1 MSNADYNKM
10 ISTINSISQD
20 YTYSPP
26 SNNLICIDT
35 SNNRIGIN
43 TLDPSYSLHISG
55 GEIYAT
61 TITADTIYADSSEL
75 LIGGGNND
83 IYVTNINTT
92 IINVANNVSITG
104 GTIKVANIDVS
115 NILDISR
122 GQIKANYIQTNKIDV
137 SETLDIGRGL
147 IKAYYM
153 QTNNI
158 DVSGTLDI
166 SKGYIKVNNVDIS
179 GTLNISKGYIKA
191 NNIDVSGTLDNSR
204 GLFIANNIRT
214 QSNVEISGNIIFNV
228 SGGNITN
235 VNKLSAPLTNY
246 SIVSSSRV
254 YQDISNDISWAAV
267 NGYYGLA
274 KDAYPALN
282 PYSSGAKA
290 VQTWTSRTTITND
303 SCEWKSICWSPE
315 LRMFAAVGFAT
326 SNNIMTSKDGIN
338 WIVQTNSSSVW
349 FSICW
354 SPEIRIFVAVGNH
367 NILTYSSQTENWTA
381 YSNSGNWNAV
391 CWSAQLGIFV
401 AVGTINGS
409 TNGYVIT
416 STTGT
421 GTWSGPY
428 SVLSGNWSCICWS
441 AELRLFVA
449 LAYSGTNR
457 LMVSSNGVTWSLPNQ
472 NVVNQSILTNKWTSV
487 CWSKELGLFVAVAS
501 EGTYKVI
508 TSYDGKNWTTI
519 NVTNSNFWNSVCW
532 SSDLRLFLAVASQ
545 FTQLTPPTVQLLS
558 INVGNADVRFG
569 FSIDFASTQNVAVIG
584 LPYSNGTYGTDRNA
598 GQIFVN
604 DLNSPYSNS
613 PIGLPMPDNVFES
626 ELGQGVAI
634 SDDGTII
641 VAMRGGSGKAELL
654 VWRRTSVLLNSYTFS
669 YAVTISQTGNTLNR
683 ATVRMSDPILAQ
695 QSRPMV
701 IIGIP
706 NGTIG
711 GIVHLYLIGSST
723 LSLINAY
730 SGPAYYGS
738 SVAISANAS
747 YAVVGQPSQPGLV
760 YVYFY
765 QNNTYT
771 SILTYTGTGFTTDN
785 LGWSVAISGDG
796 NVIVAGSPNANSFL
810 GRVAVFIR
818 NGATFTLQQSITG
831 LVANEQFGYSLSL
844 SNNGNTLIVGTGT
857 ASIDAYV
864 FIRTS
869 NTVLFTRQTFITQS
883 STLTGG
889 KNVVINRTGTQFLI
903 SDAPTSNNISYVL
916 LMSINFPI
924 SDSIMYSPNGVNW
937 TTTSNAIGYNNL
949 NSICWSPELGIA
961 AAVSSLG
968 NNRVMTSSLQGRP
981 PTSTNVFDNSFN
993 AIDEN
998 GNWTVKQLTVSDLS
1012 SVNISNF
1019 INSLIT
1025 RINYLETYASFS
1037 QPDVTFTNRSSIVIP
1052 IDLSNNS
1059 SVEINAQF
1067 SFFGW
1072 SGYSNGEQRDT
1083 RLWSEYY
1090 DTSGNLRQWL
1100 TYNMDGYHQAREVN
1114 GSYFKN
1120 GESITKGQLMW
1131 YMSTDNFFGRAH
1143 TLKITLY
1150 RLIDKFNDGRFH
1162 NFEGTSMWSW
1172 SLGTISHYHVK
1183 FAGTFEYTPQSIAFY
1198 VADHN
1203 KLNLPP
1209 YETSFNI
1216 VYNLVNKRRTL

>member
-1 MSNADYNKM
+1 
-10 ISTINSISQD
+10 
-20 YTYSPP
+20 
-26 SNNLICIDT
+26 
-35 SNNRIGIN
+35 
-43 TLDPSYSLHISG
+43 
-55 GEIYAT
+55 
-61 TITADTIYADSSEL
+61 
-75 LIGGGNND
+75 
-83 IYVTNINTT
+83 
-92 IINVANNVSITG
+92 
-104 GTIKVANIDVS
+104 
-115 NILDISR
+115 
-122 GQIKANYIQTNKIDV
+122 
-137 SETLDIGRGL
+137 
-147 IKAYYM
+147 
-153 QTNNI
+153 
-158 DVSGTLDI
+158 
-166 SKGYIKVNNVDIS
+166 
-179 GTLNISKGYIKA
+179 
-191 NNIDVSGTLDNSR
+191 
-204 GLFIANNIRT
+204 
-214 QSNVEISGNIIFNV
+214 
-228 SGGNITN
+228 
-235 VNKLSAPLTNY
+235 
-246 SIVSSSRV
+246 
-254 YQDISNDISWAAV
+254 
-267 NGYYGLA
+267 
-274 KDAYPALN
+274 
-282 PYSSGAKA
+282 
-290 VQTWTSRTTITND
+290 
-303 SCEWKSICWSPE
+303 
-315 LRMFAAVGFAT
+315 
-326 SNNIMTSKDGIN
+326 
-338 WIVQTNSSSVW
+338 
-349 FSICW
+349 
-354 SPEIRIFVAVGNH
+354 
-367 NILTYSSQTENWTA
+367 
-381 YSNSGNWNAV
+381 
-391 CWSAQLGIFV
+391 
-401 AVGTINGS
+401 
-409 TNGYVIT
+409 
-416 STTGT
+416 
-421 GTWSGPY
+421 
-428 SVLSGNWSCICWS
+428 
-441 AELRLFVA
+441 
-449 LAYSGTNR
+449 
-457 LMVSSNGVTWSLPNQ
+457 
-472 NVVNQSILTNKWTSV
+472 
-487 CWSKELGLFVAVAS
+487 
-501 EGTYKVI
+501 
-508 TSYDGKNWTTI
+508 
-519 NVTNSNFWNSVCW
+519 
-532 SSDLRLFLAVASQ
+532 
-545 FTQLTPPTVQLLS
+545 
-558 INVGNADVRFG
+558 
-569 FSIDFASTQNVAVIG
+569 
-584 LPYSNGTYGTDRNA
+584 
-598 GQIFVN
+598 
-604 DLNSPYSNS
+604 
-613 PIGLPMPDNVFES
+613 
-626 ELGQGVAI
+626 
-634 SDDGTII
+634 
-641 VAMRGGSGKAELL
+641 
-654 VWRRTSVLLNSYTFS
+654 
-669 YAVTISQTGNTLNR
+669 
-683 ATVRMSDPILAQ
+683 MSDPILAQ

-968 NNRVMTSSLQGRP
+968 NNRVITSSLQGRP

-993 AIDEN
+993 AIDET

-1025 RINYLETYASFS
+1025 RINYLETYVRFRE
-1037 QPDVTFTNRSSIVIP
+1037 PDVTFTNRSSIVIP

-1067 SFFGW
+1067 SFYGW
-1072 SGYSNGEQRDT
+1072 SGYSNGSSVPT

-1100 TYNMDGYHQAREVN
+1100 TYNFDGYKQARA
-1114 GSYFKN
+1114 SAI
-1120 GESITKGQLMW
+1120 ESPIDPIYINFGATNLTGLIMGH
-1131 YMSTDNFFGRAH
+1131 MSTDNFFGRAH

-1162 NFEGTSMWSW
+1162 NFEGTSMWTASEPP
-1172 SLGTISHYHVK
+1172 ICQYHLK

-1198 VADHN
+1198 VGGEN